1 MAFLPLPVRMRAEL
15 KRPMGRL
22 VPDASVTRAELL
34 RGLPGARP
42 PVITVGDATSERALA
57 LGIEP
62 VLSIVD
68 RIEGRLARA
77 SGRRGR
83 APSPADSSAAGARL
97 PPPRTA
103 RCENRAG
110 GICTECADLVRD
122 FLEPPLRPS
131 RIKVD
136 GEEDLLVVP
145 VCIHAPDGA
154 AVMYGQPGE
163 GIVVVRA
170 GPDSRSRA
178 KSVLERMAAGHD
190 ETVAG

>member
-34 RGLPGARP
+34 RGLPGGAP
-42 PVITVGDATSERALA
+42 PVITVGDATSERASA
-57 LGIEP
+57 LGIAP
-62 VLSIVD
+62 VLEIVD
-68 RIEGRLARA
+68 GLEGRLRRA
-77 SGRRGR
+77 GRGPPPAPAEGAGGR
-83 APSPADSSAAGARL
+83 
-97 PPPRTA
+97 PPPRLA

-110 GICTECADLVRD
+110 GICAECADLVRR
-122 FLEPPLRPS
+122 FLSPPLRPS
-131 RIKVD
+131 RIEVD

-145 VCIHAPDGA
+145 ACIHAPDGA

-170 GPDSRSRA
+170 GPGARDRA

>member
-34 RGLPGARP
+34 RGLPGGE
-42 PVITVGDATSERALA
+42 PVVVTVGDATSERAAA
-57 LGIEP
+57 LGMAP
-62 VLSIVD
+62 VLEIVD
-68 RIEGRLARA
+68 GFERRARRGFQRRGPPASGPSPPPPRLAR
-77 SGRRGR
+77 
-83 APSPADSSAAGARL
+83 
-97 PPPRTA
+97 
-103 RCENRAG
+103 CKNRAG

-122 FLEPPLRPS
+122 LLGPPLRPS
-131 RIKVD
+131 RIEVD
-136 GEEDLLVVP
+136 GEEDLLVIP
-145 VCIHAPDGA
+145 ACIHAPDGA

-170 GPDSRSRA
+170 GPDARNRA
-178 KSVLERMAAGHD
+178 KSVLDRMAAGHD

>member
-1 MAFLPLPVRMRAEL
+1 MAFLQLPVRMRAEL

-22 VPDASVTRAELL
+22 VPDASATRAELL
-34 RGLPGARP
+34 RGLPGGEPA
-42 PVITVGDATSERALA
+42 VVTVGDATSERASA
-57 LGIEP
+57 LGIAP
-62 VLSIVD
+62 VLEIVD
-68 RIEGRLARA
+68 GIEGRRRRAGGGPQGPPGAAR
-77 SGRRGR
+77 
-83 APSPADSSAAGARL
+83 RL
-97 PPPRTA
+97 A

-110 GICTECADLVRD
+110 GICTECADLVRQ

-131 RIKVD
+131 RIEVD

-145 VCIHAPDGA
+145 ACIHAPDGA

-170 GPDSRSRA
+170 GPEARNRA
-178 KSVLERMAAGHD
+178 KSVLGRMAAGHD

>member
-22 VPDASVTRAELL
+22 VPDESVTRAELL
-34 RGLPGARP
+34 RGLPSAPDP
-42 PVITVGDATSERALA
+42 PVITVGDATSERVLA
-57 LGIEP
+57 LGIAP
-62 VLSIVD
+62 VLAIVD
-68 RIEGRLARA
+68 GLEGRLARA
-77 SGRRGR
+77 SRRGR
-83 APSPADSSAAGARL
+83 AAPADCPAAGGR
-97 PPPRTA
+97 PPPRLA

-110 GICTECADLVRD
+110 GICTACADLVRSL
-122 FLEPPLRPS
+122 LEPPLRPS
-131 RIKVD
+131 RIEVD

-145 VCIHAPDGA
+145 ACIHAPDGA

-178 KSVLERMAAGHD
+178 KSVLDRMAAGHD